1 MDQKETKDWNPDEV
15 ADWLDLLEISE
26 TKELFIDNA
35 IGGSELLELSDADL
49 RSMGIA
55 KVGHRKKILS
65 KVAEIK
71 GIKLADSSKTSMT
84 TSMSDDT
91 SLDVDQILVKCFLKD
106 EVRTMK
112 IRMNTLYEELQKD
125 LHDMYKKK
133 LTIKYKDQDGDEVTI
148 ARDEDLN
155 EAVRTIPNGPRRI
168 FKLYLYERKSRADGE
183 KSEDSGS
190 KSRAPEPNAA
200 LSMMF
205 SLFDSLLDACI
216 VINDKCLVQYAN
228 KSAEKFTGFRA
239 RELVGR
245 NVNLLMTDEHKSSH
259 DAYVKAYLKT
269 GQAKIIGTGRDV
281 VIQRKDG
288 TICPCRL
295 EVTEK
300 NMGDARLF
308 VGMLKE
314 VKETVAAKSLLQQE
328 REVLDNLIV
337 AAIVIDVQGTIHCF
351 NHAAESFF
359 GFKLVEVVGKNI
371 NNLMPSPF
379 KEKHNDYLQNY
390 VKTGQAKIIGV
401 GRDIVIQHKDGSL
414 KPAHLS
420 VTEKRDGDKR
430 YFTGILQEAKS
441 K

>member
-1 MDQKETKDWNPDEV
+1 
-15 ADWLDLLEISE
+15 LEISE

-35 IGGSELLELSDADL
+35 IGGSELLDLSDADL

-65 KVAEIK
+65 KVAEMK

-91 SLDVDQILVKCFLKD
+91 SLDIDQILVKCFLKD

-112 IRMNTLYEELQKD
+112 IRMNALFDELQKD
-125 LHDMYKKK
+125 IHDMYKKK

-148 ARDEDLN
+148 ARDEDLT

-228 KSAEKFTGFRA
+228 KSAEKFTGFRS

-245 NVNLLMTDEHKSSH
+245 NVNLLMTDEHKGSH
-259 DAYVKAYLKT
+259 DAYVKSYLKT
-269 GQAKIIGTGRDV
+269 GLAKVIGSGRDV

-300 NMGDARLF
+300 NMGDNRLF

-337 AAIVIDVQGTIHCF
+337 AAVVIDAQGTIHCF
-351 NHAAESFF
+351 NHAAEAFF

-379 KEKHNDYLQNY
+379 KEKHTEYLQNY

-401 GRDIVIQHKDGSL
+401 GRDVVIQHKDGSL

-430 YFTGILQEAKS
+430 YFTGILQEAKN